1 MKIVNLHVENV
12 KRIKV
17 FDLTV
22 GNRDAVVIEGKNG
35 QGKSSTLD
43 SISYLLGGTALIPKR
58 VIRTGADTAE
68 ISADLGDFIVSRK
81 WKDESSSTL
90 EIRTKD
96 GAKIKAPQTFLDE
109 KIKLATLDPLAFCR
123 LTPAGRL
130 EELQKIDG
138 LNFAPLKKEYDE
150 LYNYRT
156 LVKRDLDKTK
166 KALEEYKDLK
176 EPVGVR
182 TVAEIRAD
190 LDRLETTNAETTA
203 HNEKIKTLSRDF
215 EDLKKENERKQGE
228 LADVI
233 KTLEVLEAKKDKLK
247 KELEGIMDVAAE
259 LKAKITASVEKSLI
273 DSSVLKNELEAAT
286 NAAGTRAKLERKKE
300 LESEVEKESL
310 IVAETNEKM
319 AAVKEKK
326 EAMLKAFNLPVPNLS
341 IADDIYIDE
350 IPFDNLSQ
358 AKKIELVKD
367 NAGRHIA
374 EMLQTFDASLDN
386 RQRGFVCMHNINH
399 RLHILGE

>member
-1 MKIVNLHVENV
+1 MLNLISPAVRLMQGF
-12 KRIKV
+12 RISHKV
-17 FDLTV
+17 VLVATAFAIPLFVVVALLFSEMQAEVAATRDKQVAIQQIHEFKLLQTELRKYRAFMHMQLT
-22 GNRDAVVIEGKNG
+22 GNKQV
-35 QGKSSTLD
+35 
-43 SISYLLGGTALIPKR
+43 
-58 VIRTGADTAE
+58 AD
-68 ISADLGDFIVSRK
+68 
-81 WKDESSSTL
+81 
-90 EIRTKD
+90 
-96 GAKIKAPQTFLDE
+96 
-109 KIKLATLDPLAFCR
+109 
-123 LTPAGRL
+123 
-130 EELQKIDG
+130 KIDG

-350 IPFDNLSQ
+350 IPFDNISQ
-358 AKKIELVKD
+358 AKKIELSMALAIAQKPTVKIIMISD
-367 NAGRHIA
+367 GSLFDEETLAAVKAYAAEKDFQLWIERVANTPSGNAVFIEDGEIKA
-374 EMLQTFDASLDN
+374 EEAK
-386 RQRGFVCMHNINH
+386 I
-399 RLHILGE
+399 